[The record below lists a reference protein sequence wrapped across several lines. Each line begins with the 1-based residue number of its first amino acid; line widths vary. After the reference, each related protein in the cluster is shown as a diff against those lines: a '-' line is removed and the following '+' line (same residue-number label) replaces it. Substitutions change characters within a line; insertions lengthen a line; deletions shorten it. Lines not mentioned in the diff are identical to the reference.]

1 MIFSRTYRLTSSMK
15 AEDIKGR
22 LLGKHLQVHK
32 LDFEVSEKDRML
44 KIIPHA
50 EKVTDIKTLPITH
63 IKFKGN
69 GDKTQVFVSSKMR
82 KIDSGGPMLIVIFC
96 FFLVA
101 AGVIAYVS
109 HPQANMAISF
119 TLAGI
124 GLAIFLI
131 FWMRMQTGYF
141 DYIRKIKDFIKKQSV
156 A

>member
-1 MIFSRTYRLTSSMK
+1 MK

-63 IKFKGN
+63 IEFKGS
-69 GDKTQVFVSSKMR
+69 GDKTQVCVSSKMR
-82 KIDSGGPMLIVIFC
+82 KIDSGGPTLIVIFC

-101 AGVIAYVS
+101 AAVVAYVS
-109 HPQANMAISF
+109 SPAANMAISL
-119 TLAGI
+119 TLGGI

>member
-50 EKVTDIKTLPITH
+50 ETVTDIKTLPITH
-63 IKFKGN
+63 IKFKGS
-69 GDKTQVFVSSKMR
+69 GDKTQVLVSSKMR

-96 FFLVA
+96 FFLIV

-109 HPQANMAISF
+109 HPEANMAISF

>member
-63 IKFKGN
+63 IEFKGN
-69 GDKTQVFVSSKMR
+69 GDKTQVLVSSKMR
-82 KIDSGGPMLIVIFC
+82 KIDSGGPTLIVIFC

-101 AGVIAYVS
+101 AGVIAYMANPGNS
-109 HPQANMAISF
+109 HISF
-119 TLAGI
+119 TLGGT
-124 GLAIFLI
+124 GLAIFFI

-141 DYIRKIKDFIKKQSV
+141 DYIRKIKDFIKQQSV